1 MKKIVLSI
9 ALFVT
14 LIIPAFWAEASTLS
28 LSPATGVYT
37 TGSTFTV
44 RVVVNTKGAA
54 INAADGTLSFNPK
67 ELQVVSV
74 SRASSIFNLWTTEP
88 TFSNSAGT
96 ISFSGGSPTG
106 FTGAAGTVM
115 TATFRTLGAGSPRVT
130 MSSGSVLAADGRG
143 TNVLTNMGSGAYTIS
158 AISET
163 PEPEAIV
170 EYVPPA
176 NTPAAPKITSDTHSS
191 PDGWSKEKTARLSWS
206 LPSDIVTVRTL
217 IDDFAGS
224 IPTKVYESPIRDIT
238 IPDLDEGVSY
248 FHIQFKNEEGWGRVA
263 HYRLAV
269 DSSAPQGLTIALK
282 PDSNLA
288 NPNQV
293 LVATTSDAGG
303 SPIVLFKVQLNGG
316 EVIEI
321 KNEKETGE
329 IPLVNLKPGRQSVVV
344 EAFDAA
350 GNSAVSTF
358 TFDIESFDAPRFIDV
373 PATVNTGVVPVF
385 SGTTRPRSTVTV
397 SLVGVGTEPMTYE
410 VVSDDTGAFRFIP
423 NGKLQT
429 GVYRL
434 SATAKD
440 EFGAQSQ
447 SSDEVTFVV
456 ETSGLL
462 KIGSFLNQGFF
473 SVLIPLIALLIVT
486 FMVSVYLMTRF
497 SRFKRLL
504 ARESADVTAI
514 MSEEFARLRDLI
526 DDAETDIV
534 DSRKT
539 KKLTPHEAKILNSM
553 RDALQEA
560 ERKVG
565 KEAKDVA
572 ELAD

>member
-269 DSSAPQGLTIALK
+269 DGSAPQGLTIALK

-462 KIGSFLNQGFF
+462 KIGSFLISFF

-514 MSEEFARLRDLI
+514 MSEEFARLRGLI

-553 RDALQEA
+553 REALQEA

>member
-1 MKKIVLSI
+1 MKKIALSI

-462 KIGSFLNQGFF
+462 KIGSFLISFF

-514 MSEEFARLRDLI
+514 MSEEFARLRGLI

-553 RDALQEA
+553 REALQEA

>member
-1 MKKIVLSI
+1 MKQIVLSI

-462 KIGSFLNQGFF
+462 KIGSFLISFF

>member
-462 KIGSFLNQGFF
+462 KIGSFLISFF